1 MQLLEYEMLTTDPC
15 SAGGVFI
22 LSGNGKIELNNTLE
36 ERLRMLET
44 EALPVMRSTLFGEN
58 DNRKF
63 KD

>member
-1 MQLLEYEMLTTDPC
+1 MLF

-22 LSGNGKIELNNTLE
+22 LSGSGKIELNNTLE

-44 EALPVMRSTLFGEN
+44 EALPIMRSTLFGEN